1 MNIQNNFL
9 KGRMNKSLDERLL
22 PPGEYRDA
30 LNIEVSSVEGTNVG
44 AVKNVQGNSQL
55 TTLEYDG
62 QPLLQDTVCIGA
74 VSNDSKGVMYW
85 FVHAPT
91 SGVDM
96 IVSYNEKVDAL
107 TYHVVSV
114 SVLNFSPQ
122 YLITGVNIIDDLL
135 IWTDNYNQPRK
146 INVNREYPRP
156 FLGSDVITE
165 ADIALIQAPPVSA
178 PTVVMKT
185 VGNSQD
191 YCVDRFISF
200 AYRYKYLDGEYSAMS
215 QFSDAAFIPG
225 GFNLNEDLYVN
236 DGMSNIYNAADVSF
250 NAGDSNVVAI
260 DLCFKINDSNVINVI
275 EKFDKE
281 EQGWVDNSTQTIEFG
296 AKKIYTTL
304 PESEL
309 LRVYDNV
316 PRMAKAQTIMGN
328 RIMFGNYVDG
338 FNIVDSS
345 GQPIELNYT
354 LEAITQEV
362 PNENDIASSLDFD
375 SSLYDP
381 AFVQP
386 PVGPFDNVVTVD
398 FTGVTI
404 EQNDSLVIEFELE
417 GVECYNGS
425 GASVPAVVNGRPFS
439 FSKAIR
445 IDANYANAAALA
457 ASTSF
462 IDNIGTISNIQPIVS
477 ACSGTTLSDIFGCAA
492 TSPILTGGSY
502 PFPPNL
508 INITRL
514 GYGFSAVG
522 QPIEIPST
530 TVNSIDLAIPVMK
543 FLVEVVGA
551 PDVYLYQYYKINS
564 VKISYIK
571 YHGNQSL
578 HSNRGYEVGI
588 IYMDEFGRNSTTL
601 ICDTNSLFLPPTSS
615 VTRNVIRAYINH
627 LPPAWATRYKFSIK
641 QSKGDYNIVY
651 SNRNYSS
658 AALGTWFKLDGQNQL
673 IPAVGSKL
681 IVKVD
686 ANGPLTTSVMVEVL
700 DVQSQPT
707 GFIASAPAGLYM
719 EINYSSFAVTSNADL
734 IVFETD
740 PSEVNDKIYY
750 EGSQSFSIINGYH
763 QGNLTNQGAV
773 QPAISDLS
781 FFNCYTFG
789 NGVEGYKALDGI
801 VARSLV
807 MGNRFSAVADEDYRE
822 TRRFSSITYSGVYGE
837 QTNVNKLNEF
847 NLALANYKD
856 LEKIFGSIQIL
867 FGRQTDVLALQ
878 EDKISYVLAGKN
890 LLSDAAAGGSITSVP
905 EVLGTQMARLEDYGI
920 GLNPESFASFGYEKY
935 FTDAKRGALLRLM
948 GSSYSNDQL
957 EVISEYGMGSW
968 FRDRFIET
976 TDKQKLGVYDPFM
989 DQYILAI
996 KDDAVESPEI
1006 VLACGSFID
1015 SAVATEPMVFY
1026 IDAGTQTGNIQ
1037 LVYTIGLIAGSINF
1051 RATFNGV
1058 QVASGP
1064 VTNSGFLNVNKTT
1077 AYPNRVMVEVIPI
1090 AGGGNFELQINCP

>member
-74 VSNDSKGVMYW
+74 ASNDSKGVMYW

-107 TYHVVSV
+107 TYHVVSLT
-114 SVLNFSPQ
+114 VLNFNPQ

-146 INVNREYPRP
+146 INVNRQYPVP
-156 FLGSDVITE
+156 LLGNDAITE
-165 ADIALIQAPPVSA
+165 EDIALIQAPPVSA
-178 PTVVMKT
+178 PTILFKNVEEQENYIEDKFV
-185 VGNSQD
+185 
-191 YCVDRFISF
+191 CF
-200 AYRYKYLDGEYSAMS
+200 AYRYKYKDGEYSALS
-215 QFSDAAFIPG
+215 QFTEAAFIPG
-225 GFNLNEDLYVN
+225 IFELSESIYAN
-236 DGMSNIYNAADVSF
+236 DGMQNVFNGASVSF
-250 NAGDSNVVAI
+250 NVGGANVVGI
-260 DLCFKINDSNVINVI
+260 DLCFKLNDSNIVSVI
-275 EKFDKE
+275 EKFDKA
-281 EQGWVDNSTQTIEFG
+281 EQGWVDFSVQTIDFS
-296 AKKIYTTL
+296 ASKIYTTL

-316 PRMAKAQTIMGN
+316 PRKAKAQTLMGN
-328 RIMFGNYVDG
+328 RVMFGNYVDG
-338 FNIVDSS
+338 YDIVDSDN
-345 GQPIELNYT
+345 QPITIDFVADGISTDYSSDNIITAILAPFVPYT
-354 LEAITQEV
+354 L
-362 PNENDIASSLDFD
+362 
-375 SSLYDP
+375 
-381 AFVQP
+381 
-386 PVGPFDNVVTVD
+386 
-398 FTGVTI
+398 
-404 EQNDSLVIEFELE
+404 
-417 GVECYNGS
+417 GS
-425 GASVPAVVNGRPFS
+425 GAPPGLTKQTAAFDMSSFLPISQGDIFRFRLKLTYFESFPTGYAPFPGV
-439 FSKAIR
+439 KP
-445 IDANYANAAALA
+445 IDDFYISINVQALANYATSSAFVASSEFQNA
-457 ASTSF
+457 
-462 IDNIGTISNIQPIVS
+462 IGTSANVRPIQQSCSGNTLADDFGCSVGVPVQSPPLFKYTYGITGGTPTIPQPPIV
-477 ACSGTTLSDIFGCAA
+477 A
-492 TSPILTGGSY
+492 TIGNTIRVQIPLILYVTNFSPITGLEA
-502 PFPPNL
+502 FFFD
-508 INITRL
+508 I
-514 GYGFSAVG
+514 A
-522 QPIEIPST
+522 EIQAAYYT
-530 TVNSIDLAIPVMK
+530 TPYNR
-543 FLVEVVGA
+543 
-551 PDVYLYQYYKINS
+551 
-564 VKISYIK
+564 
-571 YHGNQSL
+571 SL
-578 HSNRGYEVGI
+578 HSNRSYDVGVV
-588 IYMDEFGRNSTTL
+588 YMDDFGRNTTAL
-601 ICDTNSLFLPPTSS
+601 ICDTNTVFFGASTSDQVNNIR
-615 VTRNVIRAYINH
+615 VTVNSIA
-627 LPPAWATRYKFSIK
+627 PEWASRYKFVMR
-641 QSKGDYNIVY
+641 QSKGAYQTIY
-651 SNRNYSS
+651 SNSIVSGPGYD
-658 AALGTWFKLDGQNQL
+658 GYWFKLEGQNQL
-673 IPAVGSKL
+673 KAQKGDKL
-681 IVKVD
+681 IVKTD
-686 ANGPLTTSVMVEVL
+686 TLGPLENLVETEVL
-700 DVQSQPT
+700 DIQSQPD
-707 GFIASAPAGLYM
+707 GFITGASAGLYM
-719 EINYSSFAVTSNADL
+719 NLNVTNFSITGTANDFVA
-734 IVFETD
+734 FETQ
-740 PSEVNDKIYY
+740 PPEVNDSIYY
-750 EGSQSFSIINGYH
+750 EGSQSFQVINGFHY
-763 QGNLTNQGAV
+763 GNIQNQSAL
-773 QPAISDLS
+773 QPAIVDLN

-801 VARSLV
+801 VARSAVL
-807 MGNRFSAVADEDYRE
+807 GNRFSAVANEDYEE

-935 FTDAKRGALLRLM
+935 FTDAKRGAVLRLM

-1037 LVYTIGLIAGSINF
+1037 LAYTIGLIAGSINF

-1064 VTNSGFLNVNKTT
+1064 VTSSGSLNVNKTT
-1077 AYPNRVMVEVIPI
+1077 AYPNRVMVEVIPA

>member
-1 MNIQNNFL
+1 
-9 KGRMNKSLDERLL
+9 MNKSLDERLL

-30 LNIEVSSVEGTNVG
+30 LNIEVSSVEGTNIG
-44 AVKNVQGNSQL
+44 AVKNVQGNTKL

-74 VSNDSKGVMYW
+74 ASDDAKGVIYW

-114 SVLNFSPQ
+114 SVLNFNPQ

-146 INVNREYPRP
+146 INVTRAYAPP

-165 ADIALIQAPPVSA
+165 ADIALIQAPPITA
-178 PTVVMKT
+178 PTVVMKS

-191 YCVDRFISF
+191 YCVSRFVSF

-215 QFSDAAFIPG
+215 QFSDAAFIPS

-236 DGMSNIYNAADVSF
+236 DGMSNIYNAADISF
-250 NAGDSNVVAI
+250 NTGNSNVVEVA
-260 DLCFKINDSNVINVI
+260 LCFKLNDSNVINVI

-281 EQGWVDNSTQTIEFG
+281 EQGWLDNSTQTIEFG
-296 AKKIYTTL
+296 AKRVYTTL

-309 LRVYDNV
+309 LRIYDNV
-316 PRMAKAQTIMGN
+316 PREAKAQTIMGN
-328 RIMFGNYVDG
+328 RVMFGNYVDG
-338 FNIVDSS
+338 FDIVDSNN
-345 GQPIELNYT
+345 QQIQLDYT
-354 LEAITQEV
+354 LEAITQEI
-362 PNENDIASSLDFD
+362 PDENSIGSSFNFD
-375 SSLYDP
+375 SSVYDP
-381 AFVQP
+381 AFVEP
-386 PVGPFDNVVTVD
+386 PVGPFDNVVTLD
-398 FTGVTI
+398 LSGVTI
-404 EQNDSLVIEFELE
+404 EQNDNLVIEFELE
-417 GVECYNGS
+417 GVECYTGS
-425 GASVPAVVNGRPFS
+425 GASVAAVVNSRPFS

-462 IDNIGTISNIQPIVS
+462 IDNIGTVSNIQPIVT
-477 ACSGTTLSDIFGCAA
+477 ACSGTTLSDLFGCAA
-492 TSPILTGGSY
+492 TSPVLTGGAY

-508 INITRL
+508 IELTRL
-514 GYGFSAVG
+514 GYGFSAIN
-522 QPIEIPST
+522 QPVDMSST
-530 TVNSIDLAIPVMK
+530 TANSIDFAIPVMK

-571 YHGNQSL
+571 YHGNKSL
-578 HSNRGYEVGI
+578 HSNRGYELGI

-601 ICDTNSLFLPPTSS
+601 ICETNSLFLPPTTS
-615 VTRNVIRAYINH
+615 VTRNVIRTYINN
-627 LPPAWATRYKFSIK
+627 LPPVWATRYKFSIK
-641 QSKGDYNIVY
+641 QSKGDYNIIY
-651 SNRNYSS
+651 SNQHYFTS
-658 AALGTWFKLDGQNQL
+658 ALGTWFKLDGQNQL
-673 IPAVGSKL
+673 IPAVGSRL
-681 IVKVD
+681 IVKAD

-700 DVQSQPT
+700 DIQSQPT

-719 EINYSSFAVTSNADL
+719 QLNDSSFALTSTSDL
-734 IVFETD
+734 IIFETE
-740 PSEVNDKIYY
+740 PNEVNDKIYY
-750 EGSQSFSIINGYH
+750 EGSQSFAIVNGYH
-763 QGNLTNQGAV
+763 QGNLLNQGPG

-789 NGVEGYKALDGI
+789 NGVEGYRYLDGI

-807 MGNRFSAVADEDYRE
+807 IGNRFSAVAAEDYAE

-837 QTNVNKLNEF
+837 QTNLNKLNEF

-890 LLSDAAAGGSITSVP
+890 LLSDAAAGGAITSVP
-905 EVLGTQMARLEDYGI
+905 EVLGTQIARLEDYGI
-920 GLNPESFASFGYEKY
+920 GLNPESFASSGYEKY
-935 FTDAKRGALLRLM
+935 FTDAKRGAVLRLM

-996 KDDAVESPEI
+996 KDDAVEAPEI
-1006 VLACGSFID
+1006 TLACGSFID
-1015 SAVATEPMVFY
+1015 SSVTTETMVFY

-1037 LVYTIGLIAGSINF
+1037 LAYTIGLIAGSINF

-1058 QVASGP
+1058 QVVSGP
-1064 VTNSGFLNVNKTT
+1064 VTSSGFLNVNKTT
-1077 AYPNRVMVEVIPI
+1077 AYPNKVMVEVIPI

>member
-1 MNIQNNFL
+1 
-9 KGRMNKSLDERLL
+9 MNKSLDERLL

-74 VSNDSKGVMYW
+74 VSNDSKGVIYW

-114 SVLNFSPQ
+114 SVLNFNPQ
-122 YLITGVNIIDDLL
+122 YLITGVNIIDDLI

-165 ADIALIQAPPVSA
+165 ADIALIQAPPVEAPIVQPISA
-178 PTVVMKT
+178 A
-185 VGNSQD
+185 NYAD
-191 YCVDRFISF
+191 YLDTRFVSF
-200 AYRYKYLDGEYSAMS
+200 AYRYKYTDGEYSAMS
-215 QFSDAAFIPG
+215 QFSPVSFTPG
-225 GFNLNEDLYVN
+225 GFFFDEDVFAN
-236 DGMSNIYNAADVSF
+236 GGMKSVFNAARIFF
-250 NAGDSNVVAI
+250 NTGSPNVVGI
-260 DLCFKINDSNVINVI
+260 DLCFKLNDSNVVNVV

-281 EQGWVDNSTQTIEFG
+281 EQGWSDFTQESIEFS
-296 AKKIYTTL
+296 ADRIYTTL

-316 PRMAKAQTIMGN
+316 PRKARAQTIMGN

-338 FNIVDSS
+338 FDIVDSNN
-345 GQPIELNYT
+345 QPILIDYSAAQVSESANTDGVADLVSSSMLVSYYQPPSGGATANARINLDFTNVSIEAGDVFTMRFT
-354 LEAITQEV
+354 LER
-362 PNENDIASSLDFD
+362 
-375 SSLYDP
+375 
-381 AFVQP
+381 
-386 PVGPFDNVVTVD
+386 
-398 FTGVTI
+398 TG
-404 EQNDSLVIEFELE
+404 
-417 GVECYNGS
+417 YN
-425 GASVPAVVNGRPFS
+425 F
-439 FSKAIR
+439 
-445 IDANYANAAALA
+445 
-457 ASTSF
+457 
-462 IDNIGTISNIQPIVS
+462 IGTSSVLDPEDPFEIVLSVQADADYATAYDFWNSARFQNEIGTALNIQPIS
-477 ACSGTTLSDIFGCAA
+477 NACAGLTWSDKYACSI
-492 TSPILTGGSY
+492 PI
-502 PFPPNL
+502 PVDN
-508 INITRL
+508 
-514 GYGFSAVG
+514 
-522 QPIEIPST
+522 IPS
-530 TVNSIDLAIPVMK
+530 
-543 FLVEVVGA
+543 VVDGPWVKYNYGVTA
-551 PDVYLYQYYKINS
+551 PDEPIYSISTIGSDVIDFQLPLIQFVRQNDPAKYAFVWYGVDTPNIQ
-564 VKISYIK
+564 VSYIK
-571 YHGNQSL
+571 NSSRSL
-578 HSNRGYEVGI
+578 HSNRGYETSI
-588 IYMDEFGRNSTTL
+588 IYMDEFGRNTTSFV
-601 ICDTNSLFLPPTSS
+601 CQTNYVFIGPQFSD
-615 VTRNVIRAYINH
+615 TRNKLRTTINSVA
-627 LPPAWATRYKFSIK
+627 PSWASRYKFAIR
-641 QSKGDYNIVY
+641 QSRGAYETVY
-651 SNRNYSS
+651 SNEYYYT
-658 AALGTWFKLDGQNQL
+658 AAIGYWFRLQGENQL
-673 IPAVGSKL
+673 KVRVGDVI
-681 IVKVD
+681 IVKKDSDGRV
-686 ANGPLTTSVMVEVL
+686 PTLVEVEVL
-700 DVQSQPT
+700 DIQSQPT
-707 GFIASAPAGLYM
+707 NFDGASAPAGLYM
-719 EINYSSFAVTSNADL
+719 KLPVNNFSVPVAVGVMTEP
-734 IVFETD
+734 IVFETT
-740 PSEVNDKIYY
+740 PALVNESIYY
-750 EGSQSFSIINGYH
+750 ESAESFQIINGFH
-763 QGNLTNQGAV
+763 SGNVQNQTAL
-773 QPAISDLS
+773 QPAIVDND
-781 FFNCYTFG
+781 FFNCFCFG
-789 NGVEGYKALDGI
+789 NGVEGYKVLDGI
-801 VARSLV
+801 TARSLV
-807 MGNRFSAVADEDYRE
+807 IGNRFSAVANEDYEE

-935 FTDAKRGALLRLM
+935 FTDAKRGAVLRLM

-1037 LVYTIGLIAGSINF
+1037 LAYTIGLIAGSINF

-1064 VTNSGFLNVNKTT
+1064 VTSSGSLNVNKTT
-1077 AYPNRVMVEVIPI
+1077 AYPNRVMVEVIPV